1 MKKIR
6 YSSTHS
12 IKNKIPIY
20 EKIQWND
27 ITGNKNDFIT
37 FLDNLSISPEIS
49 EVAIEN
55 QPFPEATLFSTCAIL
70 RLPIRSEWSIPDCD
84 YVTFLIF
91 SDRLVTLHQSQV
103 SLLVQLRIQ
112 YQKNTMDEDV
122 QSIPTLV
129 SYILD
134 NLIDTNIRCFTRARL
149 ATEEFGEKVDLATVV
164 IKEQDAVNVRR
175 QVSQL
180 LSQFEDQFYA
190 LTSLETQ
197 HTKKAFLSEL
207 YDTLKDSIEAQGH
220 LVRSLTHLEMRL
232 RDIQQFYQYL
242 MERKTEQRL
251 RQLTVLSTV
260 YMPLTLITSI
270 YGMNFEN
277 MPGIGWE
284 YGYFVLLGLMCV
296 ISGVL
301 IYFFY
306 RKGWF
311 Q

>member
-1 MKKIR
+1 MKKVR
-6 YSSTHS
+6 YKPKHT
-12 IKNKIPIY
+12 IQKKVPIY
-20 EKIQWND
+20 EKIHWYDMNGATD
-27 ITGNKNDFIT
+27 ELIA
-37 FLDNLSISPEIS
+37 FLDNLSIPSEIS
-49 EVAIEN
+49 DIAIEN
-55 QPFPEATLFSTCAIL
+55 QPFPEAIFFSTCVML
-70 RLPIRSEWSIPDCD
+70 RLPICSEWSIPQSN

-91 SDRLVTLHQSQV
+91 PDKLITLHQNHIIF
-103 SLLVQLRIQ
+103 LVQLRTQ
-112 YQKNTMDEDV
+112 YQKNTMDEEV
-122 QSIPTLV
+122 ESISTLV

-134 NLIDTNIRCFTRARL
+134 NLIDANIRFFTKTRL
-149 ATEEFGEKVDLATVV
+149 ATEEFGQKVDLATVV
-164 IKEQDAVNVRR
+164 VKEQDVVNVRR

-190 LTSLETQ
+190 LTNLETQ
-197 HTKKAFLSEL
+197 HTKKAFLADL
-207 YDTLKDSIEAQGH
+207 YNTLKESIEAQGH

-260 YMPLTLITSI
+260 YMPLTLLTSI

-284 YGYFVLLGLMCV
+284 YGYLSLLGIMGI